1 MKSSRRQF
9 LHSAAG
15 LAAAPALALG
25 SGPTGKVSRPDRF
38 RLAIC
43 NETFQGLDF
52 PAACKGARTAGYGG
66 IEVAP
71 FTLADDPAALPA
83 SRRKELRDVM
93 ASEGVAFVGLHY
105 LLTAPKG
112 LHVTTPDAAVRRK
125 SWQHVGKLIDLCAD
139 LGPDGIMV
147 LGSGKQ
153 RSTVGGSTVRDATA
167 RLRDGLAEVAPHAR
181 DRGVTLL
188 LEALAPHLS
197 DVITSLEEAAAI
209 VKEIGSPALATL
221 FDVHNAV
228 KEKLPHAELVR
239 KYYPYIRHVEVMEPD
254 GRFPGTG
261 SYDFK
266 PVLQALR
273 DLGYPGWVALE
284 VFDFKPG
291 GQKIA
296 DDSYRF
302 LRGEE
307 ARLR

>member
-1 MKSSRRQF
+1 
-9 LHSAAG
+9 
-15 LAAAPALALG
+15 
-25 SGPTGKVSRPDRF
+25 
-38 RLAIC
+38 
-43 NETFQGLDF
+43 
-52 PAACKGARTAGYGG
+52 
-66 IEVAP
+66 
-71 FTLADDPAALPA
+71 
-83 SRRKELRDVM
+83 M
-93 ASEGVAFVGLHY
+93 ASEGLAFVGLHY

-125 SWQHVGKLIDLCAD
+125 SWRHVRNLIDLCAD
-139 LGPDGIMV
+139 LGPGGIMV

-153 RSTVGGSTVRDATA
+153 RSTVGGSKVRDATA
-167 RLRDGLAEVAPHAR
+167 RLRDGLAEVVPHAR

-197 DVITSLEEAAAI
+197 DVITSLEEAVAV

-239 KYYPYIRHVEVMEPD
+239 KYFPYIRHVEVMEPD
-254 GRFPGTG
+254 GRHPGTG

-266 PVLQALR
+266 PLLQALK
-273 DLGYPGWVALE
+273 DLGYGGWVALE

-296 DDSYRF
+296 DHSYRF
-302 LRGEE
+302 LRREE
-307 ARLR
+307 AKLH